1 MEGTLAIIGTGRMG
15 EALLSSLLRAGTTT
29 PEKVICTARR
39 QERLEDLSTRYGVG
53 TTTDNQEAVRAADV
67 ILIAIKPQGIRELL
81 SELGPAFDT
90 TQTVIS
96 VLAGTPTGTIEQYLR
111 GEVPVV
117 RVMSNVAVEV
127 DAAMSVVS
135 GGRHAGQEHVEV
147 AEKILSRVGR
157 VLRLPE
163 EHLDTVTA
171 LAGSGPA
178 YFFLVVEAMV
188 AAGVELGLPRE
199 AATELVVQALVGA
212 GGMLQS
218 TGREAA
224 ELREMVTSP
233 GGTTAAAL
241 EVLEGAGVATAFR
254 EAVAAA
260 RRRGEELA
268 AS

>member
-15 EALLSSLLRAGTTT
+15 EALLSGVLRAGTTT
-29 PEKVICTARR
+29 PEKVLCTARR
-39 QERLEDLSTRYGVG
+39 KERLEELSSRYGVG
-53 TTTDNQEAVRAADV
+53 TTTDNQQAVRAADV
-67 ILIAIKPQGIRELL
+67 ILIAVKPQGIRELL
-81 SELGPAFDT
+81 TELGAAFDE

-96 VLAGTPTGTIEQYLR
+96 VLAGTPTSTIEQFLR
-111 GEVPVV
+111 AEVPVV
-117 RVMSNVAVEV
+117 RVMSNVAVQV
-127 DAAMSVVS
+127 DAAMSVVA
-135 GGRHAGQEHVEV
+135 GGRHAREEDVAV
-147 AEKILSRVGR
+147 AEEILSRVGR

-188 AAGVELGLPRE
+188 EAGVELGMPRE

-212 GGMLQS
+212 GLMLER
-218 TGREAA
+218 TGREPG

-241 EVLEGAGVATAFR
+241 EVLEGAGVTGAIR

-260 RRRGEELA
+260 RRRGGELA